1 MKRLRYIGLLLVVVP
16 LLGTA
21 AASSATA
28 LPAAAAERPGNTD
41 CPAAL
46 PAAAAERP
54 GALALSDAPTAAAAT
69 PAARPARAGRLM
81 AHFWDGVD
89 FGDTLRSRN
98 RPFVEERFARFAALL
113 PHGSA
118 RAQARAVRRLMRA
131 AGADPGAYR
140 LIAEVAEQTLYTP
153 GAPAY
158 CEEHFIPFL
167 EELADSPVLGPD
179 ERLRPR
185 ALLEAARMN
194 RPGRKAADFGFR
206 TRDGRPGR
214 LATLRARRLLLF
226 FYDPDCP
233 DCTTVA
239 AALDGDPS
247 VAEAVRT
254 GRLTVLAVATGCDS
268 TAWRRSWERL
278 PAGWIV
284 AWDDREQIAAGDR
297 YVLAEL
303 PVLYLLD
310 GRRRVVLK
318 EATVGQLSAAA
329 EEFTNR

>member
-1 MKRLRYIGLLLVVVP
+1 MNRILVLLLP
-16 LLGTA
+16 LLCVAAYGSGTTNCTA
-21 AASSATA
+21 AGNSPAAVAVSGPDNTDDTARPGDTA
-28 LPAAAAERPGNTD
+28 LSDDPAAAT
-41 CPAAL
+41 
-46 PAAAAERP
+46 
-54 GALALSDAPTAAAAT
+54 AT
-69 PAARPARAGRLM
+69 PAARPARTARLM
-81 AHFWDGVD
+81 AHIWDRVD

-98 RPFVEERFARFAALL
+98 RPFVEERFARFAALF
-113 PHGSA
+113 PQVSA

-131 AGADPGAYR
+131 AEADPAAYR
-140 LIAEVAEQTLYTP
+140 LVAEVAEQHLGAP

-167 EELADSPVLGPD
+167 EELAVSPLLGPD
-179 ERLRPR
+179 ERIRPR

-194 RPGRKAADFGFR
+194 RPGCKAADFGFR

-239 AALDGDPS
+239 AALDSDPS

-278 PAGWIV
+278 PAGWIM

-297 YVLAEL
+297 YVLTEL
-303 PVLYLLD
+303 PALYLLD

-318 EATVGQLSAAA
+318 EATVGQLTSHLKART
-329 EEFTNR
+329 F